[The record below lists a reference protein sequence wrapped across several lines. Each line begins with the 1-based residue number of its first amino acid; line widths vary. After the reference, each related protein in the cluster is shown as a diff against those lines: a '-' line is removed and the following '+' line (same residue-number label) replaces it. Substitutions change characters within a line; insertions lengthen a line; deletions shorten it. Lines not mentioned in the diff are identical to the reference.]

1 MTPSYT
7 RFPEMNLTRLTTEQ
21 TRRTIDSM
29 QTITFPEVITEDIED
44 GIANLRDM
52 AERAT
57 SVSEGQRLAAKA
69 DAVAYAWERQRDRL
83 LEPANHNIENI
94 AAIIAFIRI
103 EGEAAK
109 KEQQGTELLISYLR
123 NAVRLTRM

>member
-1 MTPSYT
+1 MH
-7 RFPEMNLTRLTTEQ
+7 LTSLMGGRTMGGMQ
-21 TRRTIDSM
+21 TIDSV
-29 QTITFPEVITEDIED
+29 TAITFPDIITEDIED

-69 DAVAYAWERQRDRL
+69 EAVAYAWERQRERL

-94 AAIIAFIRI
+94 AAIIGFIRI
-103 EGEAAK
+103 EGEAANK
-109 KEQQGTELLISYLR
+109 SEQGTNLLISYLR
-123 NAVRLTRM
+123 NAARITQM

>member
-1 MTPSYT
+1 M
-7 RFPEMNLTRLTTEQ
+7 Q
-21 TRRTIDSM
+21 TIDSV
-29 QTITFPEVITEDIED
+29 TAITFPDIITEDIED

-69 DAVAYAWERQRDRL
+69 EAVAYAWERQRERL

-94 AAIIAFIRI
+94 AAIIGFIRI
-103 EGEAAK
+103 EGEAANK
-109 KEQQGTELLISYLR
+109 SEQGTNLLISYLR
-123 NAVRLTRM
+123 NAARITQM

>member
-7 RFPEMNLTRLTTEQ
+7 RFPEMNLTHLTTEQ

>member
-1 MTPSYT
+1 
-7 RFPEMNLTRLTTEQ
+7 
-21 TRRTIDSM
+21 M

-69 DAVAYAWERQRDRL
+69 DAVAYAWERQRERL
-83 LEPANHNIENI
+83 LEPANHNIQNI
-94 AAIIAFIRI
+94 ASIIEFIRI
-103 EGEAAK
+103 EAEDAK
-109 KEQQGTELLISYLR
+109 KSQQGTELIISYLR
-123 NAVRLTRM
+123 NAARLTRI